1 MIVLKTTFLL
11 ISILGL
17 CVGFSVSQAQAAGL
31 PQLDIATYPPQL
43 IWLVI
48 TFAALLTLM
57 SRVSL
62 PRISQVLEERQHKIE
77 DNLKKAESYREDAA
91 IAAKSYTKA
100 QEEARTNAY
109 AIIIETHKRIA
120 MDIAEKQEELSERL
134 EKEINVAEDR
144 IQAAKEVAMAAIDK
158 VAREGNYTFIF
169 DSWAGSFLYA
179 AESENVLNLVKSKL
193 GL

>member
-109 AIIIETHKRIA
+109 AIILETHKRIA
-120 MDIAEKQEELSERL
+120 MDIAEKQEELSEKL

-158 VAREGNYTFIF
+158 VATDVALNTTEKILGETLNKKDVSKVI
-169 DSWAGSFLYA
+169 
-179 AESENVLNLVKSKL
+179 SEVLEDRQ
-193 GL
+193 

>member
-1 MIVLKTTFLL
+1 MIILKTTFLL

-91 IAAKSYTKA
+91 IAAKSYAKA

-120 MDIAEKQEELSERL
+120 MDIAEKQEELSEKL

-158 VAREGNYTFIF
+158 VATDVALNTTEKILGETLNKKDVSMVI
-169 DSWAGSFLYA
+169 
-179 AESENVLNLVKSKL
+179 SEVLEDRQ
-193 GL
+193 

>member
-1 MIVLKTTFLL
+1 MIILKTTFLL

-120 MDIAEKQEELSERL
+120 MDIAEKQEELSEKL

-158 VAREGNYTFIF
+158 VATDVALNTTEKILGETLNKKDVSKVI
-169 DSWAGSFLYA
+169 
-179 AESENVLNLVKSKL
+179 SEVLEDRQ
-193 GL
+193 

>member
-120 MDIAEKQEELSERL
+120 MDIAEKQEELSENL

-158 VAREGNYTFIF
+158 VATDVALNTTEKILGETLNKKDVSKVI
-169 DSWAGSFLYA
+169 
-179 AESENVLNLVKSKL
+179 SEVLEDRQ
-193 GL
+193 

>member
-109 AIIIETHKRIA
+109 AIILETHKRIA
-120 MDIAEKQEELSERL
+120 MDIAEKQEDLSEKL

-158 VAREGNYTFIF
+158 VATDVALNTTEKILGETLNKKDVSKVI
-169 DSWAGSFLYA
+169 
-179 AESENVLNLVKSKL
+179 SEVLEDRQ
-193 GL
+193 

>member
-1 MIVLKTTFLL
+1 MIILKTTFLL

-91 IAAKSYTKA
+91 IAAKSYAKA

-120 MDIAEKQEELSERL
+120 MDIAEKQEELSEKL
-134 EKEINVAEDR
+134 EKEINVAEAR

-158 VAREGNYTFIF
+158 VATDVALNTTEKILGETLNKKDVSKVI
-169 DSWAGSFLYA
+169 
-179 AESENVLNLVKSKL
+179 SEVLEDRQ
-193 GL
+193 

>member
-1 MIVLKTTFLL
+1 M

-120 MDIAEKQEELSERL
+120 MDIAEKQEELSEKL

-158 VAREGNYTFIF
+158 VATDVALNTTEKILGETLNKKDVSKVI
-169 DSWAGSFLYA
+169 
-179 AESENVLNLVKSKL
+179 SEVLEDRQ
-193 GL
+193 

>member
-1 MIVLKTTFLL
+1 MIVLKMTFLL

-31 PQLDIATYPPQL
+31 PQLDSATYPPQL

-120 MDIAEKQEELSERL
+120 MDIAEKQEELSEKL

-144 IQAAKEVAMAAIDK
+144 IQAAKEIAMAAIDK
-158 VAREGNYTFIF
+158 VATDVALNTTEKILGETLNKKDVSKVI
-169 DSWAGSFLYA
+169 
-179 AESENVLNLVKSKL
+179 SEVLEDRQ
-193 GL
+193 

>member
-77 DNLKKAESYREDAA
+77 DKLKKAESYREDAA

-120 MDIAEKQEELSERL
+120 MDIAEKQEELSEKL

-158 VAREGNYTFIF
+158 VATDVALNTTEKILGETLNKKDVSKVI
-169 DSWAGSFLYA
+169 
-179 AESENVLNLVKSKL
+179 SEVLEDRQ
-193 GL
+193 

>member
-120 MDIAEKQEELSERL
+120 MDIAEKQEELSEKL

-158 VAREGNYTFIF
+158 VATDVALNTTEKILGETLNKKDVSKVI
-169 DSWAGSFLYA
+169 
-179 AESENVLNLVKSKL
+179 SEVLEDRQ
-193 GL
+193 

>member
-1 MIVLKTTFLL
+1 VIVLKTTFLL

-109 AIIIETHKRIA
+109 AIILETHKRIA
-120 MDIAEKQEELSERL
+120 MDIAEKQEELSEKL

-158 VAREGNYTFIF
+158 VATDVALNTTEKILGETLNKKDVSKVI
-169 DSWAGSFLYA
+169 
-179 AESENVLNLVKSKL
+179 SEVLEDRQ
-193 GL
+193 

>member
-120 MDIAEKQEELSERL
+120 MDIAEKQEELSEKL

-144 IQAAKEVAMAAIDK
+144 IQTAKEVAMAAIDK
-158 VAREGNYTFIF
+158 VATDVALNTTEKILGETLNKKDVSKVI
-169 DSWAGSFLYA
+169 
-179 AESENVLNLVKSKL
+179 SEVLEDRQ
-193 GL
+193 